1 MQDSIIKVKDLTK
14 KFNSK
19 IILDHINLDFK
30 KGETVAFTG
39 ENGSGKSTMLKII
52 AGLMKATNGEIIVD
66 KNLKISYIPDRFDK
80 INMLIPEYLYYIGKI
95 DGLSSD
101 EIQMIT
107 KELYSLFYLDDM
119 LKTPMKYLSKGT
131 LQKVAVLQALL
142 VKPDILLLDEPLSGQ
157 DYMSQKNFI
166 TKMLLYKKQQVTIL
180 MSCHEQLLIDQ
191 LADRVYKI
199 NQRTFVEVMDTNNK
213 RNTNKHMM
221 SFRKQSSEST
231 ILKAYEEKHDIM
243 VIENKD
249 NIQIIVNKGDSQE
262 ILLNMLKAG
271 FTLIKYEEI

>member
-1 MQDSIIKVKDLTK
+1 MQNSIIKVKDLTK

-19 IILDHINLDFK
+19 IILDHINLDFQ
-30 KGETVAFTG
+30 KGETVAFIG

-66 KNLKISYIPDRFDK
+66 KHLKISYIPDRFDK
-80 INMLIPEYLYYIGKI
+80 INMFIPEYLNYIGRI
-95 DGLSSD
+95 DGLSND
-101 EIQMIT
+101 EIKTIT
-107 KELYSLFYLDDM
+107 KELYSLFYLEDM

-166 TKMLLYKKQQVTIL
+166 NKMLLYKKQQVTIL
-180 MSCHEQLLIDQ
+180 MSCHEQFLIDQ

-199 NQRTFVEVMDTNNK
+199 NQRTFVEVTDTNNK
-213 RNTNKHMM
+213 LNTNKYVMI
-221 SFRKQSSEST
+221 FRKISSEST
-231 ILKAYEEKHDIM
+231 LLKSYEEKHDIK
-243 VIENKD
+243 VIKD
-249 NIQIIVNKGDSQE
+249 NNNIQIIVNKDDSQE
-262 ILLNMLKAG
+262 ILLNMLKDG
-271 FTLIKYEEI
+271 FCLIKFEEI